1 MLEMLGIQTAE
12 VFVTSPFLNNFIMK
26 LFLTALSL
34 VALSAPTAYAYDTT
48 RDHEYRDGVA
58 DILYPNQNRP
68 SQTTP
73 SPDVGSILYGPGPQP
88 APAPQPV
95 VVTPPPAAPAPPPT
109 IVVVPQPQPAPAPQ
123 PEVAVPT
130 GDTNSC
136 VEGSVIGAVVG
147 GAGAA
152 AANEYLWNGDY
163 NNLIW
168 GIPAGA
174 IVGGLVGCQIDG
186 G

>member
-1 MLEMLGIQTAE
+1 ME
-12 VFVTSPFLNNFIMK
+12 VFVTSLFLNNFIMK
-26 LFLTALSL
+26 LFVTALSII
-34 VALSAPTAYAYDTT
+34 ALAAPSAYAYNPD
-48 RDHEYRDGVA
+48 RDNEYRDGVSS
-58 DILYPNQNRP
+58 ILYPDQQQSP
-68 SQTTP
+68 QTTP
-73 SPDVGSILYGPGPQP
+73 RPDVGSILYPGPQQP
-88 APAPQPV
+88 APQPVYTPPPQPV

-109 IVVVPQPQPAPAPQ
+109 IVVVPQPAPAPQ
-123 PEVAVPT
+123 PEIAVPT
-130 GDTNSC
+130 VGDTNSC

-174 IVGGLVGCQIDG
+174 LLGGLVGCQIDG

>member
-1 MLEMLGIQTAE
+1 
-12 VFVTSPFLNNFIMK
+12 MK
-26 LFLTALSL
+26 LFVTALSL
-34 VALSAPTAYAYDTT
+34 IALTTPSVYAYNTD
-48 RDHEYRDGVA
+48 RDGEYRDGVA
-58 DILYPNQNRP
+58 GILYPDQQP
-68 SQTTP
+68 SQTSP
-73 SPDVGSILYGPGPQP
+73 RPDVGSILYPPSQPTPQP
-88 APAPQPV
+88 VYTPPPQPV

-109 IVVVPQPQPAPAPQ
+109 IVVVPQPAPAPAPE
-123 PEVAVPT
+123 PELIVPT
-130 GDTNSC
+130 VGDTNSC

-174 IVGGLVGCQIDG
+174 LLGGLVGCQIDG